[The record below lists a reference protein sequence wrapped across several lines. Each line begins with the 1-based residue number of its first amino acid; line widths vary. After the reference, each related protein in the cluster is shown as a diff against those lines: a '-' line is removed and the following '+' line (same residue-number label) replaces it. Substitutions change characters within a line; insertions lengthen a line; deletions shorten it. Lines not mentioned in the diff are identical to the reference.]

1 MIYIPILKWKHLAS
15 KKSNIVIFVENR
27 FRSLKFLIS
36 LLYNLSLKLL
46 KQINSGMY
54 LQT

>member
-1 MIYIPILKWKHLAS
+1 MYILKWKHLAS
-15 KKSNIVIFVENR
+15 NKSNIDLKIGLE
-27 FRSLKFLIS
+27 SIKFLIS

-46 KQINSGMY
+46 KQLNSGMY